1 MGLDIY
7 EVSYFVQ
14 QVGLAAASFGVSADD
29 VNTIGKGLMMLF
41 GYRCAPPTVF
51 IPDHGAELQSICIAD
66 NCPIAPNATCSMYQS
81 NATMPVP
88 VSGNASMTSGSMAS
102 ASASSTAKPATYTGA
117 AATYGAQAALAV
129 VGVAAAFLL

>member
-14 QVGLAAASFGVSADD
+14 QVGLAAASFGVSMDD

-51 IPDHGAELQSICIAD
+51 IPDHGAELQSICIAA
-66 NCPIAPNATCSMYQS
+66 NCPLAPNATCSMYS
-81 NATMPVP
+81 NVSMPVP
-88 VSGNASMTSGSMAS
+88 VMGNSSMTSSMSMAS
-102 ASASSTAKPATYTGA
+102 ATASSKPATYTGA
-117 AATYGAQAALAV
+117 AATYGAEAALAV